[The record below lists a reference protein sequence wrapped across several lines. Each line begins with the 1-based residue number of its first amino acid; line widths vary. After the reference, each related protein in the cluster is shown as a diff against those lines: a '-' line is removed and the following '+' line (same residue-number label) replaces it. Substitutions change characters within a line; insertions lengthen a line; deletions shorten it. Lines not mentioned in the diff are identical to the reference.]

1 MIKFW
6 SYKNEYKKY
15 RPKLNKF
22 FDETLKRGQIFLAL
36 TLKNLNISL

>member
-1 MIKFW
+1 MINFW

-22 FDETLKRGQIFLAL
+22 FDETLKRGQIFGL